1 MPIILEYAAAP
12 TISLRTGLSDRLLFP
27 TVLRRRFLWR
37 RWILI
42 GIACDEH
49 CILENTNASSVP
61 RNGTPRQSLLVP
73 LARARLVFSARIP
86 PASIE
91 GIGEY
96 SHYWVIYVFH
106 LNTDL
111 DK

>member
-1 MPIILEYAAAP
+1 MGFFLIV
-12 TISLRTGLSDRLLFP
+12 LFTKLMSEMDMCEP
-27 TVLRRRFLWR
+27 Y
-37 RWILI
+37 
-42 GIACDEH
+42 
-49 CILENTNASSVP
+49 SSVSCKNRTINNHFLGGFLF